1 MTQKKSKFYIQ
12 ASNIHT
18 GGGLTLLNM
27 LIKDIHVET
36 KIYVD
41 ERAKG
46 KLHQNNKATFKY
58 IKPKFLSRLLLEL
71 KLFFL
76 ATNQDTILF
85 FTNLPPLFKTRSN
98 NILFLQNQL
107 LISSYNLK
115 EFSLKNKFRISIER
129 FLLKNLMANIDSI
142 YVQSS
147 EMLSLCKKKFTKPC
161 FLMPFF
167 ASNFSSSKGFNKFEK
182 KYDFIYVTSD
192 GPHKNNIR
200 LIKAFAL
207 LAAENIRPKLCLT
220 FKPNSYS
227 KTMIAFKELIDKNN
241 LDISF
246 EVFDSKESKDELY
259 LSSKALIF
267 PSEEESMGLPLLEA
281 QEYSIDIIAS
291 EKGFTRDFIEP
302 SETFD
307 PSSSHSIARAIKRY
321 LLLTTDKLS
330 INSPEQFL
338 NEIFSPS

>member
-1 MTQKKSKFYIQ
+1 
-12 ASNIHT
+12 
-18 GGGLTLLNM
+18 
-27 LIKDIHVET
+27 
-36 KIYVD
+36 
-41 ERAKG
+41 
-46 KLHQNNKATFKY
+46 
-58 IKPKFLSRLLLEL
+58 
-71 KLFFL
+71 
-76 ATNQDTILF
+76 
-85 FTNLPPLFKTRSN
+85 
-98 NILFLQNQL
+98 
-107 LISSYNLK
+107 
-115 EFSLKNKFRISIER
+115 
-129 FLLKNLMANIDSI
+129 
-142 YVQSS
+142 
-147 EMLSLCKKKFTKPC
+147 
-161 FLMPFF
+161 
-167 ASNFSSSKGFNKFEK
+167 
-182 KYDFIYVTSD
+182 
-192 GPHKNNIR
+192 
-200 LIKAFAL
+200 
-207 LAAENIRPKLCLT
+207 
-220 FKPNSYS
+220 
-227 KTMIAFKELIDKNN
+227 MIAFKELIDKNN